1 MEANL
6 ISDRTHLLDDFSKQ
20 TKTHPFFG
28 PHHLRAETALKVT
41 DIADLDI
48 DLGKA
53 PHALELNILSAPA
66 L

>member
-20 TKTHPFFG
+20 IETHPFFR
-28 PHHLRAETALKVT
+28 PHHFRAETALKIA

-53 PHALELNILSAPA
+53 LHAPKLTLF
-66 L
+66 